1 MYGSPEVC
9 VQTDKELPHTSALTK
24 RAREL
29 DANYTVRPTPGT
41 VVGVQQSLK
50 EQLKK
55 RIQILVKAN
64 PTLAKNAKI
73 RVKVTGDGTRIS
85 HSMHAVVMAF
95 VVVEDGANP
104 NSPGGN
110 HTIAIF
116 NAGEKYDVLSEAL
129 VDI

>member
-1 MYGSPEVC
+1 M
-9 VQTDKELPHTSALTK
+9 
-24 RAREL
+24 
-29 DANYTVRPTPGT
+29 PTILFTQP
-41 VVGVQQSLK
+41 L
-50 EQLKK
+50 EQLLGYNSHLKNSSKK
-55 RIQILVKAN
+55 EYKFLLKPIPLLPKT
-64 PTLAKNAKI
+64 PKI
-73 RVKVTGDGTRIS
+73 RVKVTGDGTRIC
-85 HSMHAVVMAF
+85 HSMHAVVIAF